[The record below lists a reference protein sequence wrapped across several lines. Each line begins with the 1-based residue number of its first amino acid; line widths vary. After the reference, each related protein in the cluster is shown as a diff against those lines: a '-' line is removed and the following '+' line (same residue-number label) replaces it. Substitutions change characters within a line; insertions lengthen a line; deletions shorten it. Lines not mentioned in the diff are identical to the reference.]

1 MINQPAPFGGSPFST
16 PFSPPAHN
24 SFRPT
29 VRASSSL
36 ATPSEKPAEGLPR
49 QIQYAADYSGCG
61 KWRLLWP
68 ELILNGHQK
77 AISSSTSVMILQ
89 PEYYAGCKVIKVQ
102 RQATPAQL
110 QFIKYLKNEVCPKH
124 GTRIVY
130 EIDDVV
136 FREDIPDYNKFKF
149 AFESDEIR
157 ESTLEIIKLCDEM
170 TVTNEFMRDYYR
182 EKTGKREITIIP
194 NFTPKFWMGNFFN
207 QRRVNH
213 LFNKYRKR
221 PRILYAGSGAHFDV
235 DNKTKQRDDFEH
247 VIEAII
253 KTRKKY
259 QWVFLGAFPPPL
271 TPYVQNGDIE
281 FHNWQ
286 RMYEYPQKI
295 YDLEVQMSVA
305 PLQDNIFN
313 RSKSDLKM
321 IEAGCYGIP
330 IACQDMCT
338 YKDAPVKFKTGDEM
352 IECIDREL
360 SSASVYKEKAPGRY
374 RQAQKRFLENDENI
388 DCYVELLNLPYGDK
402 DRKMLSK
409 WNNNI

>member
-1 MINQPAPFGGSPFST
+1 MFNQPTPFGNSPFSQ
-16 PFSPPAHN
+16 PFQRKNQAPIPNSPPAG
-24 SFRPT
+24 T
-29 VRASSSL
+29 SL
-36 ATPSEKPAEGLPR
+36 AAVNKNPAEGLPR
-49 QIQYAADYSGCG
+49 VVQYIADYSGCG
-61 KWRLLWP
+61 FWRLLWP
-68 ELILNGHQK
+68 ESILNAHQK

-89 PEYYAGCKVIKVQ
+89 PDYYAGAKVIRIQ

-110 QFIKYLKNEVCPKH
+110 QFVKFLKNEVCAKH
-124 GTRIVY
+124 GTRLIY

-149 AFESDEIR
+149 AFEPDEIR
-157 ESTLEIIKLCDEM
+157 EATLEIMNLCDEI

-182 EKTGKREITIIP
+182 EKTGKREVTIIP

-207 QRRVNH
+207 HKRVSD
-213 LFNKYRKR
+213 LFNKNRKR

-235 DNKTKQRDDFEH
+235 DNKVKQRDDFQH

-253 KTRKKY
+253 KSRKKY

-271 TPYVQNGDIE
+271 APYVQNGDIE
-281 FHNWQ
+281 FHNWE
-286 RMYEYPQKI
+286 RIYNYPQKI
-295 YDLEVQMSVA
+295 YDLGVQMSVA
-305 PLQDNIFN
+305 PLQDNNFN

-338 YKDAPVKFKTGDEM
+338 YKDAPAKFKTGDEM
-352 IECIDREL
+352 LECIEKEL

-374 RQAQKRFLENDENI
+374 RKAAKRFLENDDNI
-388 DCYVELLNLPYGDK
+388 DCYVDLFNLPYGDK
-402 DRKMLSK
+402 DRKIISK
-409 WNNNI
+409 WNNDI